1 MKNNTLIVCLIV
13 LLVIIS
19 IGLITFMIKVING
32 KMGFPYKVSDELVV
46 DEEYNNN
53 FDEINITSDAS
64 DIEVKETSGEKI
76 RVVIYGDKDKT
87 EVEEKNN
94 ELRIISKHKKG
105 SWFAFRNKIA
115 KIEVYIPKDYDKNII
130 INNKY
135 GDIDVEEFSKANIE
149 INEDCGDVDVIG
161 GNKVDITN
169 KYGDIKLEK
178 AKEANIKQSAG
189 AVKVESV
196 DDIVVKN
203 NYGDIKI
210 TNVYNSIN
218 AEEDCGD
225 VKIDNLTINK
235 DSSIKNNLGS
245 IKIGST
251 NEIYIEAKTD
261 LGDVKVNN
269 NYKKSDITL
278 NLKNNCG
285 DIKVNN

>member
-64 DIEVKETSGEKI
+64 EIEVKETSGEKI

-178 AKEANIKQSAG
+178 ATEANIKQSAG

-261 LGDVKVNN
+261 LGDVKV
-269 NYKKSDITL
+269 
-278 NLKNNCG
+278 KNQ
-285 DIKVNN
+285 ISH

>member
-46 DEEYNNN
+46 DEEYDNN

>member
-64 DIEVKETSGEKI
+64 NIEVKETSGEKI

>member
-13 LLVIIS
+13 LLVIIC
-19 IGLITFMIKVING
+19 IALLGFMMKVING
-32 KMGFPYKVSDELVV
+32 KMGFPYKVSEELVV
-46 DEEYNNN
+46 DEEYENN
-53 FDEINITSDAS
+53 FETINITSDAS
-64 DIEVKETSGEKI
+64 DIEVKETSGEKV
-76 RVVIYGDKDKT
+76 RVIIYGDKDKT
-87 EVEEKNN
+87 EVEERNN
-94 ELRIISKHKKG
+94 ELKIISKHKKG
-105 SWFAFRNKIA
+105 TWFAFRNKIA
-115 KIEVYIPKDYDKNII
+115 KIEVYVPKEFDKNIT

-135 GDIDVEEFSKANIE
+135 GDIDVEEFLEATIE
-149 INEDCGDVDVIG
+149 INEDCGDVDIAG
-161 GNKVDITN
+161 GNKVNIVN
-169 KYGDIKLEK
+169 KYGDIKLKK

-189 AVKVESV
+189 EVKVESV

-235 DSSIKNNLGS
+235 NSNIKNNLGS

-251 NEIYIEAKTD
+251 NEIYIDAKTD

-269 NYKKSDITL
+269 NYQKSDITL
-278 NLKNNCG
+278 KIENDCG

>member
-161 GNKVDITN
+161 GNKVDIKN

>member
-13 LLVIIS
+13 LLVIIC
-19 IGLITFMIKVING
+19 IALLGFMMKVING
-32 KMGFPYKVSDELVV
+32 KMGFPYKVSEELVV
-46 DEEYNNN
+46 DEEYENN
-53 FDEINITSDAS
+53 FETINITSDAS
-64 DIEVKETSGEKI
+64 DIEVKETSGEKV
-76 RVVIYGDKDKT
+76 RVIIYGDKDKT
-87 EVEEKNN
+87 EVEERNN
-94 ELRIISKHKKG
+94 ELKIISKHKKG
-105 SWFAFRNKIA
+105 TWFAFRNKIA
-115 KIEVYIPKDYDKNII
+115 KIEVYVPKEFDKNITI
-130 INNKY
+130 DNKY
-135 GDIDVEEFSKANIE
+135 GDIDVEEFLEATIE
-149 INEDCGDVDVIG
+149 INEDCGDVDIAG
-161 GNKVDITN
+161 GNKVNIVN
-169 KYGDIKLEK
+169 KYGDIKLKK

-189 AVKVESV
+189 EVKVESV

-235 DSSIKNNLGS
+235 NSNIKNNLGS

-251 NEIYIEAKTD
+251 NEIYIDAKTD

-269 NYKKSDITL
+269 NYQKSDITL
-278 NLKNNCG
+278 KIENDCG

>member
-94 ELRIISKHKKG
+94 ELRIISKHNKG

>member
-13 LLVIIS
+13 ILVIIC
-19 IGLITFMIKVING
+19 IVLLGFMVKVING
-32 KMGFPYKVSDELVV
+32 KMGFPYKVSDELVI
-46 DEEYNNN
+46 DEQYENNY
-53 FDEINITSDAS
+53 ETINITSDAS
-64 DIEVKETSGEKI
+64 DIEVKETSGEKV

-87 EVEEKNN
+87 EVEERDS
-94 ELRIISKHKKG
+94 ELRIVSKHKKG

-115 KIEVYIPKDYDKNII
+115 KIEVYVPKKYEKNII

-135 GDIDVEEFSKANIE
+135 GDIDVEEFLEATIE
-149 INEDCGDVDVIG
+149 INEDCGDVDIIG
-161 GNKVDITN
+161 GKKVNVTN
-169 KYGDIKLEK
+169 KYGDIKLRK

-189 AVKVESV
+189 EVKVDSV

-210 TNVYNSIN
+210 TNVYNFIN

-225 VKIDNLTINK
+225 VKIDNLNISK

-251 NEIYIEAKTD
+251 NEIYIDAKTD
-261 LGDVKVNN
+261 LGDVKITN
-269 NYKKSDITL
+269 NYQKSDITL
-278 NLKNNCG
+278 KIENDCG

>member
-261 LGDVKVNN
+261 VGDVKVNN